1 MSPTSRDVMSPAT
14 SHAVSDEAAALMLC
28 AEGAAATESG
38 DTTAAL
44 VCYESAVA
52 RAPALLELYLILSNA
67 QLLAGDELGARRTLR
82 GALRHAARRDAT
94 SEFTLGKALVE
105 AGAGASAV
113 SCFRRVRAERP
124 TDSTAAAALAAA
136 LREAQQPDEAWTEVS
151 AALALTPDD
160 PASLLTAAMIRHDLG
175 DLSGALRLCDRSLT
189 VRPNSPGTR
198 VIRGYVR
205 QLMGDSRGGWEDFE
219 SRVMPTPATAAT
231 RWQGEP
237 LEGRSVTVIGEQ
249 GVGDQFQFLRFV
261 RHPRLQAATKVVVTC
276 QPDAVALLQ
285 AAGFDAVARHAP
297 LQTDVW
303 VPLLS
308 LPLLLD
314 VDADWRADSSGSY
327 LTVPGIARRGA
338 TRVQRVGIVWAGN
351 PAHRNDA
358 VRSIPPSMLDALLRT
373 HPNVTFVCLQ
383 HGVDRHE
390 MPTGAWETP
399 HPGDWLATAREL
411 CTLDMLMTVDT
422 GIAHLAGALGVPV
435 WIMLP
440 HVPDWR
446 WGAHGNRTPWYPSA
460 RIFRQPSRGDWSR
473 VLTNVSAALSGA
485 ALGPG

>member
-1 MSPTSRDVMSPAT
+1 MMSLAT
-14 SHAVSDEAAALMLC
+14 NHAISDETAALMLC

-38 DTTAAL
+38 NTIAAL
-44 VCYESAVA
+44 ECYRAAVA
-52 RAPALLELYLILSNA
+52 KAPALLELHLILSNA
-67 QLLAGDELGARRTLR
+67 QRLAGDELGARSTLR
-82 GALRHAARRDAT
+82 HALRHATRTDAT

-113 SCFRRVRAERP
+113 SCFRRVRAEHP
-124 TDSTAAAALAAA
+124 QDGAAAAALAAA
-136 LREAQQPDEAWTEVS
+136 LREAQQPEDAWTEIS

-160 PASLLTAAMIRHDLG
+160 AVCLVTASLIRHDLG
-175 DLSGALRLCDRSLT
+175 DFSGALQLCDRSLAI
-189 VRPNSPGTR
+189 RPESPGTR
-198 VIRGYVR
+198 VTRGY
-205 QLMGDSRGGWEDFE
+205 LKHLLGDTRGGWTDFE
-219 SRVMPTPATAAT
+219 ARALPTPVTSSR
-231 RWQGEP
+231 RWHGEP
-237 LEGRSVTVIGEQ
+237 LEGRSIAVLGEQ

-261 RHPRLQAATKVVVTC
+261 KHPRLQAATKVMVTC

-285 AAGFDAVARHAP
+285 TAGFDAVARNTP

-314 VDADWRADSSGSY
+314 VDAGWRADDDTTYISMPDI
-327 LTVPGIARRGA
+327 TRRDVK
-338 TRVQRVGIVWAGN
+338 RVQRVGIVWAGN
-351 PAHRNDA
+351 PSHRNDA
-358 VRSIPPSMLDALLRT
+358 ARSIPPSMLHALLRT
-373 HPNVTFVCLQ
+373 HPKVTFVCMQ
-383 HGVDRHE
+383 QGVDRE
-390 MPTGAWETP
+390 EKPAGAWETP
-399 HPGDWLATAREL
+399 HLGDWLATAREL

-446 WGAHGNRTPWYPSA
+446 WGAHGNVTPWYPSA
-460 RIFRQPSRGDWSR
+460 RIFRQSSRGDWSR

-485 ALGPG
+485 ELGSA